1 MKLNIILLSVILAA
15 SPTACTTPENKKHE
29 AEAEYLD
36 EKTDTLKDYKECVKT
51 SEGAEDKMKQCDAL
65 LKAVKAVEGTK

>member
-1 MKLNIILLSVILAA
+1 MKFNTILLSAIFAA
-15 SPTACTTPENKKHE
+15 SLTACSTPESKKAE

-36 EKTDTLKDYKECVKT
+36 EKTDTLKDYKECIKT

>member
-1 MKLNIILLSVILAA
+1 MKNYIALLSISLTLGLA
-15 SPTACTTPENKKHE
+15 ACTTPENMKHE

-36 EKTDTLKDYKECVKT
+36 EKTDTLKDYKECVKN
-51 SEGAEDKMKQCDAL
+51 SQGADENMKQCDAL